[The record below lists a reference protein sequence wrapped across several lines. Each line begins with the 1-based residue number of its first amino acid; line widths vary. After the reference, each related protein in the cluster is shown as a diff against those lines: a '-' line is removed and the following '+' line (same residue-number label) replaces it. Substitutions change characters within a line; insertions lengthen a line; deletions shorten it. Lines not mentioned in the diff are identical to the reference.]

1 MEIWGIEKWRMK
13 ILEYIVI
20 NPFSS
25 LFRRNIREN
34 FERWKFVNLKN
45 WWMKILEYIVIN
57 LFNFLFGRSMR
68 ENFERWTIEICKF
81 EELGNFRIKI
91 FPVYH
96 D

>member
-1 MEIWGIEKWRMK
+1 MK

-45 WWMKILEYIVIN
+45 
-57 LFNFLFGRSMR
+57 
-68 ENFERWTIEICKF
+68 
-81 EELGNFRIKI
+81 
-91 FPVYH
+91 
-96 D
+96 